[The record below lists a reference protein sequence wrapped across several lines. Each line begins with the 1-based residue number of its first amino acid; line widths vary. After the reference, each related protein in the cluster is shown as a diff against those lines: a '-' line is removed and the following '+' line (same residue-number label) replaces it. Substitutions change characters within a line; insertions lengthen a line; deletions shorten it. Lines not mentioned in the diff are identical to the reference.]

1 MSNLAELA
9 KQFSCSLQG
18 DPTVSPSSVCMSSK
32 FSEPGALFVAAKG
45 TNSHGIKFLSEAIS
59 KGAVALLTDKEGEYP
74 IPALIHPDPRQI
86 AGLVSKVVYQTPV
99 SGLFAVTGT
108 NGKTSTAF
116 YIQRLLS
123 ALGKPAGLVS
133 SAAQIVG
140 SSSTASELT
149 TPEAPRIH
157 DLLKK
162 MRSAGQEHA
171 AIEVSAQALVRNRVD
186 GLHFD
191 IVGFSNLS
199 RDHLDDFASMEDYL
213 AAKSRLFTQEKASK
227 AVINVEDQYGKNLFD
242 SIEIEKVGI
251 GPNLEYQTKFENGE
265 LAISGKHSLS
275 MPFSHGKL
283 MSKNF
288 ALAIVM
294 LLETGISPQDLRK
307 ISTKVDLQVPGRL
320 QLVSDSKPSVFVD
333 YAHTPAG
340 VEAAVNELAERFVEL
355 TVVLGA
361 SGNRDKGKRSEMA
374 KACQRATRLIITDQH
389 PRDEDPAEIRKTLL
403 EAASD
408 LAIDLYEVPNPAEAI
423 KKAVQV
429 AGNGAVLW
437 CGPGQLK
444 YREIRGEKVAFDA
457 IELARAAVER
467 D

>member
-1 MSNLAELA
+1 
-9 KQFSCSLQG
+9 
-18 DPTVSPSSVCMSSK
+18 MSSK
-32 FSEPGALFVAAKG
+32 FSEPGALFVAAQG
-45 TNSHGIKFLSEAIS
+45 AQSHGIKFVSEAIS
-59 KGAVALLTDKEGEYP
+59 KGAVALLTDKEGEYAL
-74 IPALIHPDPRQI
+74 PALVHPEPRQI
-86 AGLVSKVVYQTPV
+86 AGLISKEVYETPA

-123 ALGKPAGLVS
+123 AVGKPAGLVS

-140 SSSTASELT
+140 SSITTSELT

-157 DLLKK
+157 DLLRK
-162 MRSAGQEHA
+162 MRSVGQKHA

-191 IVGFSNLS
+191 IAGFSNLS
-199 RDHLDDFASMEDYL
+199 RDHLDDFGSMEDYL
-213 AAKSRLFTQEKASK
+213 AAKSRLFTKEKASR
-227 AVINVEDQYGKNLFD
+227 AVVNVEDQYGKNLFE
-242 SIEIEKVGI
+242 SIDIEKVGI
-251 GPNLEYQTKFENGE
+251 GPNLDYQTKFENGQ
-265 LAISGKHSLS
+265 LAISGKHSLN
-275 MPFSHGKL
+275 MPFSQGKL

-288 ALAIVM
+288 ALALVM
-294 LLETGISPQDLRK
+294 LLETGISPQDLRA
-307 ISTKVDLQVPGRL
+307 ISTKIDLQVPGRL
-320 QLVSDSKPSVFVD
+320 QLVSNSKPSVFVD

-340 VEAAVNELAERFVEL
+340 VEAAVNELAERFAEL

-408 LAIDLYEVPNPAEAI
+408 LAIEVFEVPDPAEAI

-429 AGNGAVLW
+429 AGNGVVLW